1 MAKCYAS
8 KVIDIALAE
17 VGYLEKK
24 NNSNLYSKTG
34 NAGYGNYTKYA
45 YEIDTKYPNFYNG
58 KKNGYAYCDIF
69 IDWCFIEAF
78 GVEKAKELL
87 CQPDKSYGAG
97 CGYSSA
103 YYKSKG
109 QFYTKDPK
117 VGDQIFFWDSLKRSV
132 AHTGLVYRVDN
143 VYVYTIEGNTS
154 GASGVIA
161 NGGGVCMK
169 KYSLSY
175 GRIYG
180 YGRPKYDEKPLL
192 ELDGSWGKAT
202 TKACQKYFGTTED
215 GIVSGQSSAN
225 KKYLSAASTTSWKFT
240 AKKSG
245 SDMIRAMQKMLG
257 VKADGLCGNGT
268 ITALQKFLKDK
279 GYYVGSIDG
288 KCGSGTV
295 KALQKFL
302 NENL

>member
-1 MAKCYAS
+1 MNTVD
-8 KVIDIALAE
+8 KVIRIASNE

-24 NNSNLYSKTG
+24 SNSNLYDKTA
-34 NAGYGNYTKYA
+34 NAGNKNYTKYA
-45 YEIDTKYPNFYNG
+45 YEFDTKYVGFYNG
-58 KKNGYAYCDIF
+58 KKNGYAWCDSF
-69 IDWCFIEAF
+69 NDWCFVQAY
-78 GVEKAKELL
+78 GVETAKKLL

-109 QFYTKDPK
+109 QFYAKDPK
-117 VGDQIFFWDSLKRSV
+117 VGDQIFFWDSSKRSV

-143 VYVYTIEGNTS
+143 AYVYTIEGNTS

-180 YGRPKYDEKPLL
+180 YGRPKYDEKPPL
-192 ELDGSWGKAT
+192 EVDGNWGRAT

-215 GIVSGQSSAN
+215 GVVSGQSSAN
-225 KKYLSAASTTSWKFT
+225 KKYLSAVSTSSWKFT
-240 AKKSG
+240 IKKSG
-245 SDMIRAMQKMLG
+245 SDMIREMQKMLG
-257 VKADGLCGNGT
+257 VKVDGLCGKGT
-268 ITALQKFLKDK
+268 VVALQKFLKDK
-279 GYYVGSIDG
+279 GYYTGSIDG
-288 KCGSGTV
+288 KCGNGTV
-295 KALQKFL
+295 KALQRFL
-302 NENL
+302 NANL